1 MTKWY
6 SRSFTIF
13 HGATLVHQ
21 RSATIAVAQKQKIIW
36 SMLPSS
42 SLPTLP
48 LLRSS
53 HPLQLITEETGPS
66 GV

>member
-21 RSATIAVAQKQKIIW
+21 RSATIAIAQKIIW

-48 LLRSS
+48 LLHSS